1 MAIIQKGSFG
11 DIPVTFKEDAIAPM
25 ANADS
30 LRQLNKVSLVQ
41 QASRSIQSQTLA
53 IPKSSNKRGLALKS
67 ITLKKDFEG
76 FIEKLFKDFND
87 RFENNIYFVAWLWDL
102 SGEPPVLYPSPD
114 LITGNF
120 DPQKCIFS
128 VNVSQERTFGGV
140 GINLLDQ
147 KEIVGG
153 INVRMQI
160 WESDRKTSDF
170 GKTMTE
176 VANTV
181 KNSQLSLDL
190 ISLAVGFA
198 TGGVTTAPIN
208 LIAKGSAELA
218 SAVGRILQAK
228 SDDYVDFFE
237 GYYPLNYDWKPGQ
250 ELTEEGFACK
260 LVFTM
265 L

>member
-1 MAIIQKGSFG
+1 MAAIIQRGSFG
-11 DIPVTFKEDAIAPM
+11 DLSVTFKEDAIAHM
-25 ANADS
+25 ANAGS
-30 LRQLNKVSLVQ
+30 LRRLNNVRLVR
-41 QASRSIQSQTLA
+41 QANRSIQPPTLV
-53 IPKSSNKRGLALKS
+53 IPESINEQRGLALKS

-76 FIEKLFKDFND
+76 FIEKLFTK
-87 RFENNIYFVAWLWDL
+87 RVGELFENDIYFVAWVWDL

-114 LITGNF
+114 SKGNF

-140 GINLLDQ
+140 GINLLGSR
-147 KEIVGG
+147 KIVGG

-160 WESDRKTSDF
+160 WESDRQTSDF
-170 GKTMTE
+170 GKTMAE

-181 KNSQLSLDL
+181 KNSQLSNLLNL
-190 ISLAVGFA
+190 ISLA
-198 TGGVTTAPIN
+198 TGGVTIATTN
-208 LIAKGSAELA
+208 LIAQGSADLA
-218 SAVGRILQAK
+218 TAVSYILQAK

-237 GYYPLNYDWKPGQ
+237 GYYPISYDWKPGQ

>member
-1 MAIIQKGSFG
+1 MAIIQHGSFG
-11 DIPVTFKEDAIAPM
+11 DTPVTFKKDAIAKM
-25 ANADS
+25 ANAAS
-30 LRQLNKVSLVQ
+30 LRLLDKVSLVQ
-41 QASRSIQSQTLA
+41 QASRSIQSQTLV
-53 IPKSSNKRGLALKS
+53 IPESSNERGLALKS

-76 FIEKLFKDFND
+76 FIEKLFKDVNNHLGND
-87 RFENNIYFVAWLWDL
+87 IYFVAWVWDL
-102 SGEPPVLYPSPD
+102 SGEPPVLFPSPD
-114 LITGNF
+114 SSGNF

-128 VNVSQERTFGGV
+128 VNVSEERAFGGV
-140 GINLLDQ
+140 GINLLGPR
-147 KEIVGG
+147 KIVGG

-170 GKTMTE
+170 GKAMTV
-176 VANTV
+176 VADTV
-181 KNSQLSLDL
+181 KNSQFSLDL

-208 LIAKGSAELA
+208 LIAKASANLA
-218 SAVGRILQAK
+218 SAVGGILQAQ

-237 GYYPLNYDWKPGQ
+237 GYYPINYEWKPGK
-250 ELTEEGFACK
+250 EITENGFACK